1 MKKKAA
7 SAKAKRIASTR
18 GLFVPLALLVLSAFV
33 LLSFAGEKFDAQAL
47 VAGGVLLVLLY
58 ASYRLFGVVFP
69 ECDRHLMIIVDA
81 LISVGIVVQYRIT
94 PDTALKQLLSI
105 GIGLVAMFVVAYL
118 FTDTER
124 LCSRK
129 LCYLL
134 MAGSVCFLALPMVF
148 GDEQF
153 GAKNWIDLGF
163 FSLQPS
169 ELIKVVLVFVL
180 SVWLAEKTRFRDL
193 LIPGAFLVCLMGL
206 LMLERDLGAV
216 LIFAGATIAVYYA
229 ATGNKLV
236 VAGGLAAGGGAAYLC
251 YLLFSHVRVRVQAWQ
266 NPWADYYNS
275 GYQVAQGLMA
285 IASGGLFGMG
295 LTQGTPKSIPAYN
308 TDYIFAVICEEFGIV
323 FGLCVVALYVLFL
336 LRGISTAFKCTDRFS
351 ALMALGCTAT
361 IALQAFII
369 LGGIIKLIPLTGVTM
384 PFVSYGGSSML
395 SGLIAVGVLEGIAV
409 QNHRRR
415 EVGKEQ

>member
-1 MKKKAA
+1 MKKKNIRQKGAA
-7 SAKAKRIASTR
+7 SVR
-18 GLFVPLALLVLSAFV
+18 GLFAPIALLVLSAFV
-33 LLSFAGEKFDAQAL
+33 LLAFRKEEFDGQAL

-58 ASYRLFGVVFP
+58 GSYRMFCGVYP
-69 ECDRHLMIIVDA
+69 ECDRHLLIIVDL
-81 LISVGIVVQYRIT
+81 LIAVGIIVQYRIA

-105 GIGLVAMFVVAYL
+105 GIGIVAMFVAALL
-118 FTDTER
+118 FSDTER
-124 LCSRK
+124 LKSRA

-134 MAGSVCFLALPMVF
+134 MAGSVVLLALPLVF
-148 GDEQF
+148 GDEQY

-180 SVWLAEKTRFRDL
+180 ASFLAEKTRLRDL
-193 LIPGAFLVCLMGL
+193 WLPGVFLVALLGL

-216 LIFAGATIAVYYA
+216 LIFFGATIAVYYA

-236 VAGGLAAGGGAAYLC
+236 VGGGIVASGAAAYLC
-251 YLLFSHVRVRVQAWQ
+251 YVLFPHVRVRVQAWQ
-266 NPWADYYNS
+266 NPWADYYDS

-295 LTQGTPKSIPAYN
+295 LGMGTPQSIPAYD
-308 TDYIFAVICEEFGIV
+308 TDYIFAVICEEFGII

-336 LRGISTAFKCTDRFS
+336 LRGLSTAFQCTDRFS
-351 ALMALGCTAT
+351 ALVALGCTVT

-395 SGLIAVGVLEGIAV
+395 SGLIAVGVIQGIGI
-409 QNHRRR
+409 QNQRRR
-415 EVGKEQ
+415 ERGKEL